1 MYFHILSLLHHGHL
15 FSTILSNKYTAF
27 VLYAIMMSYG
37 EKMFE
42 PIPWPCCD
50 GQSDKSSNKKV
61 TFQREFKEDNEND
74 DGSFSA

>member
-1 MYFHILSLLHHGHL
+1 
-15 FSTILSNKYTAF
+15 
-27 VLYAIMMSYG
+27 MMSYG

-61 TFQREFKEDNEND
+61 TFQGEFKEDNEND